1 MKRGN
6 IVALMAIA
14 HVLVGCAG
22 GTWPGSGSRDRE
34 FGAPPSTFTTRTPA
48 SSREEAAPGEPSVRI
63 DADSDLEN
71 YLAYAA
77 LHSPKLEAAFNRW
90 KAAVERVP
98 QVSALPDPRLTYRYY
113 IRSVETRVGPQRQGF
128 GLSQTFPWIGKLELR
143 GDAAAQAARAE
154 RHRYEAERLRLFRRV
169 KDAYYEYA
177 WLDQAVR
184 ITRRNLDLL
193 TQIEQVARQA
203 YEGDRAS
210 YADVIRAQVEYGKLS
225 DRLESLEELRGPIA
239 ARLNAALNRPP
250 DAPLGNVRPDEA
262 GSVEL
267 DDQRL
272 LARLDEHNPD
282 LAALAREV
290 ERAEREVALAR
301 REYFPD
307 VTLGVDYIDTGDSI
321 GGRRP
326 DDDGKDPVVAMA
338 SINLPIWWDKL
349 AAGVREAKRR
359 RAAVVSERR
368 QRTNDLQAELK
379 MALYEYRDAKRKIG
393 LYRDTLIPQARQA
406 LESSRTAFS
415 AGNASFADAVDA
427 ERVLLEFELSYER
440 ARADRAQALA
450 HIEELLGSSTST
462 PEQTPASEPVAP

>member
-1 MKRGN
+1 MRCSQIIVLLTAVVAATGCRTLAPRSSVDEGN
-6 IVALMAIA
+6 
-14 HVLVGCAG
+14 
-22 GTWPGSGSRDRE
+22 P
-34 FGAPPSTFTTRTPA
+34 GAPPAGFAAGAPPA
-48 SSREEAAPGEPSVRI
+48 DRGQPGDRPAESVEI
-63 DADSDLEN
+63 DADAELGD

-98 QVSALPDPRLTYRYY
+98 QVSALPDPRLSYRYY
-113 IRSVETRVGPQRQGF
+113 IRAVETRVGPQRQGF

-154 RHRYEAERLRLFRRV
+154 RHRYEAERLKLFRRV

-177 WLDQAVR
+177 WLDQAAR

-210 YADVIRAQVEYGKLS
+210 YADVIRAQVEHGKLS
-225 DRLESLEELRGPIA
+225 DRLESLEDLRGPIA

-250 DAPLGNVRPDEA
+250 GAPLGNVRPDDA

-272 LARLDEHNPD
+272 AARLEEHNPE
-282 LAALAREV
+282 LAALAREA
-290 ERAEREVALAR
+290 ERAEREVDLAR
-301 REYFPD
+301 KAYFPD

-321 GGRRP
+321 GGRHP

-368 QRTNDLQAELK
+368 QRANDLQAELK
-379 MALYEYRDAKRKIG
+379 MALYDYRDAKRKIG

-415 AGNASFADAVDA
+415 AGKAAFADAVDA

-450 HIEELLGSSTST
+450 RIEELLGASASA
-462 PEQTPASEPVAP
+462 PGRTPASQPVAP